1 MKQICLLFLLFAA
14 SLVPMRAQTDAPQS
28 DARPEAVD
36 SLATPP
42 AMRPLTSTLWPSAWW
57 GSTPLHTGL
66 NVGVG
71 LGVGA
76 AFGKNAPSGA
86 GFMQNLSLH
95 YVRPLS
101 RRFDLSLG
109 LYGQNQSWGSYTD
122 RTVGVSAM
130 VRYQAT
136 ERLNLYAYGARTL
149 VAARSAERMF
159 PANSLLHNHFA
170 GPFSPFF
177 RTPDTLLGAA
187 AQFKIGEKAAIT
199 LSFDW
204 QQYDRPW

>member
-14 SLVPMRAQTDAPQS
+14 SLVPMRAQADAPQS
-28 DARPEAVD
+28 DARPEAAD
-36 SLATPP
+36 SLAAPP

-101 RRFDLSLG
+101 WRFDLSLG

-122 RTVGVSAM
+122 RTVGFGH
-130 VRYQAT
+130 
-136 ERLNLYAYGARTL
+136 GA
-149 VAARSAERMF
+149 
-159 PANSLLHNHFA
+159 
-170 GPFSPFF
+170 
-177 RTPDTLLGAA
+177 
-187 AQFKIGEKAAIT
+187 
-199 LSFDW
+199 LSSH
-204 QQYDRPW
+204 

>member
-1 MKQICLLFLLFAA
+1 
-14 SLVPMRAQTDAPQS
+14 
-28 DARPEAVD
+28 
-36 SLATPP
+36 
-42 AMRPLTSTLWPSAWW
+42 
-57 GSTPLHTGL
+57 
-66 NVGVG
+66 
-71 LGVGA
+71 
-76 AFGKNAPSGA
+76 
-86 GFMQNLSLH
+86 
-95 YVRPLS
+95 
-101 RRFDLSLG
+101 
-109 LYGQNQSWGSYTD
+109 
-122 RTVGVSAM
+122 M

-149 VAARSAERMF
+149 VAARSSERMF